1 MAHIG
6 RTVKNV
12 EAPRPL
18 KSQSRSSLK
27 NNYMLIEELIQ
38 LIENVALTLQ
48 SGINNTEPMAAL
60 VQNLRIHGPQL
71 ETVSKDTLDRAF
83 VVFRN
88 ASQDERLNIM
98 TRLNLLELI
107 ELRAKGWE
115 DNGFN
120 SYYKTKQVTNI
131 DLPDGHIDPTQSGY
145 LSTSPTF
152 GGAGAAAAAA
162 IAAVG
167 SAQQTQLLLAPGE
180 VIRNSGKFLKPTKIP
195 GKTYCKDEVVIRNAD
210 SGKVMGIKG
219 RRVHMI
225 EELSETIISFQRVNP
240 GAKERLV
247 QITGPT
253 EEKINYAKQLIE
265 DTIRRNASPVRLDP
279 AMGSGH
285 AGGGGSCSSLASSNS
300 DEAVTPRT
308 PGVGGP
314 GNSSLANRLSFNS
327 AQNFMT
333 ASAAAAAA
341 QQQQVMNM
349 MGAVVG
355 STSTPTAAAAA
366 AAAGE
371 YKYTVN
377 VGQHLIKITGDCC
390 DLVRVAKLVLDD
402 YFSSAEFLASV
413 EAGAAFDGSIVS
425 PITTPSTP
433 MSAPQFMMGTPLHAA
448 APPLA
453 DSGIGLNYMAV
464 QGVNSS
470 LHDGDDE
477 VFADSNAAGQSNG
490 LSRSRRSHFS
500 RKDSTPEAAASST
513 AVRGKNE
520 NATAGTVSGDSSRI
534 VHEYEHLLYYSKSPH
549 SWALPLEWQKICEK
563 FPAIVRNKVTK
574 VTATTGTVTN
584 TAPIFRVASITTTNS
599 NISTP
604 TTITTTTTAT
614 TAIAITPSTT
624 MPNIIASN
632 NNINSSYANA
642 TVVGSAGVGVVSANV
657 TSSLSMN
664 TKNNTTMPAQPA
676 QQPAVVTQQQQQPQ
690 QAMHMHSSCPLI
702 HNRQQFE
709 LHTPLHIKRKG
720 FFNRQI
726 VSIDEEG
733 YDALQQQQQQ
743 HLQQQYHTERHYN
756 NTNNLYQRAY
766 NHHRTDTNANNSN
779 QQQIHYQQQ
788 QKFMSVRNGPST
800 ANFSYANM
808 SYNSAGVTAPT
819 QAAAPTNSLSV
830 SFNNGNSA
838 NSSAFS
844 NANMD
849 NKPQK
854 LLNKQIKLISSIV
867 ESTVIQEPTEAVSK
881 SLESNAN
888 DNKVTADATDPPE
901 GDRTKYAKSK
911 LASKARNIRRD
922 AGANNDI
929 IEIID
934 DEDNDTDVEFV
945 SETKYMQ
952 TEIVITADVV
962 ANQRRAVERPKFLRE
977 YRSNST
983 CD

>member
-120 SYYKTKQVTNI
+120 SYYKTKQATNI
-131 DLPDGHIDPTQSGY
+131 DLPDGHVDPTQTGF

-300 DEAVTPRT
+300 DDVVTPRT
-308 PGVGGP
+308 PGGA

-333 ASAAAAAA
+333 ATAAATAS

-366 AAAGE
+366 AAAGKVLRPNQQMLLHSFSTNDASLGE

-425 PITTPSTP
+425 PIATPSTP
-433 MSAPQFMMGTPLHAA
+433 MAAPQFMMGTPLHAA

-464 QGVNSS
+464 QGVNSNM
-470 LHDGDDE
+470 HDGDDE
-477 VFADSNAAGQSNG
+477 VFADSNATGQSNG
-490 LSRSRRSHFS
+490 LARSRRSHFS
-500 RKDSTPEAAASST
+500 RKDSTPEAPTSST
-513 AVRGKNE
+513 AARGKNE
-520 NATAGTVSGDSSRI
+520 SATVGTVSSDSTRI

-549 SWALPLEWQKICEK
+549 SWALPVEWQKICEK
-563 FPAIVRNKVTK
+563 FPAIVRNKDLADENNRFDGEKYLELVK
-574 VTATTGTVTN
+574 S
-584 TAPIFRVASITTTNS
+584 ASKR
-599 NISTP
+599 NI
-604 TTITTTTTAT
+604 
-614 TAIAITPSTT
+614 
-624 MPNIIASN
+624 
-632 NNINSSYANA
+632 
-642 TVVGSAGVGVVSANV
+642 
-657 TSSLSMN
+657 
-664 TKNNTTMPAQPA
+664 
-676 QQPAVVTQQQQQPQ
+676 
-690 QAMHMHSSCPLI
+690 
-702 HNRQQFE
+702 
-709 LHTPLHIKRKG
+709 
-720 FFNRQI
+720 
-726 VSIDEEG
+726 
-733 YDALQQQQQQ
+733 
-743 HLQQQYHTERHYN
+743 
-756 NTNNLYQRAY
+756 
-766 NHHRTDTNANNSN
+766 
-779 QQQIHYQQQ
+779 
-788 QKFMSVRNGPST
+788 
-800 ANFSYANM
+800 
-808 SYNSAGVTAPT
+808 
-819 QAAAPTNSLSV
+819 AAATDETTSGDTEN
-830 SFNNGNSA
+830 
-838 NSSAFS
+838 
-844 NANMD
+844 
-849 NKPQK
+849 
-854 LLNKQIKLISSIV
+854 
-867 ESTVIQEPTEAVSK
+867 QENE
-881 SLESNAN
+881 
-888 DNKVTADATDPPE
+888 
-901 GDRTKYAKSK
+901 
-911 LASKARNIRRD
+911 
-922 AGANNDI
+922 
-929 IEIID
+929 
-934 DEDNDTDVEFV
+934 
-945 SETKYMQ
+945 
-952 TEIVITADVV
+952 
-962 ANQRRAVERPKFLRE
+962 
-977 YRSNST
+977 
-983 CD
+983 

>member
-210 SGKVMGIKG
+210 SGKV
-219 RRVHMI
+219 
-225 EELSETIISFQRVNP
+225 NP

-308 PGVGGP
+308 PGVGGA

-333 ASAAAAAA
+333 ATAAAAAA

-366 AAAGE
+366 AAAGKVLRPNQQMLLHSFSTNDASLGE

-477 VFADSNAAGQSNG
+477 VFADTNAAGQSNG

-513 AVRGKNE
+513 AARGKNE
-520 NATAGTVSGDSSRI
+520 NATAGTVSSDSSRI

-563 FPAIVRNKVTK
+563 FPAIVRNKDLTDESTRFDGEKYLELVKSASKRNIASATDE
-574 VTATTGTVTN
+574 TTG
-584 TAPIFRVASITTTNS
+584 
-599 NISTP
+599 
-604 TTITTTTTAT
+604 
-614 TAIAITPSTT
+614 
-624 MPNIIASN
+624 
-632 NNINSSYANA
+632 
-642 TVVGSAGVGVVSANV
+642 
-657 TSSLSMN
+657 
-664 TKNNTTMPAQPA
+664 
-676 QQPAVVTQQQQQPQ
+676 
-690 QAMHMHSSCPLI
+690 
-702 HNRQQFE
+702 
-709 LHTPLHIKRKG
+709 
-720 FFNRQI
+720 
-726 VSIDEEG
+726 D
-733 YDALQQQQQQ
+733 
-743 HLQQQYHTERHYN
+743 TE
-756 NTNNLYQRAY
+756 
-766 NHHRTDTNANNSN
+766 N
-779 QQQIHYQQQ
+779 QE
-788 QKFMSVRNGPST
+788 N
-800 ANFSYANM
+800 
-808 SYNSAGVTAPT
+808 
-819 QAAAPTNSLSV
+819 
-830 SFNNGNSA
+830 
-838 NSSAFS
+838 
-844 NANMD
+844 
-849 NKPQK
+849 
-854 LLNKQIKLISSIV
+854 
-867 ESTVIQEPTEAVSK
+867 E
-881 SLESNAN
+881 
-888 DNKVTADATDPPE
+888 
-901 GDRTKYAKSK
+901 
-911 LASKARNIRRD
+911 
-922 AGANNDI
+922 
-929 IEIID
+929 
-934 DEDNDTDVEFV
+934 
-945 SETKYMQ
+945 
-952 TEIVITADVV
+952 
-962 ANQRRAVERPKFLRE
+962 
-977 YRSNST
+977 
-983 CD
+983 

>member
-152 GGAGAAAAAA
+152 GGAGAAA

-210 SGKVMGIKG
+210 SGK
-219 RRVHMI
+219 
-225 EELSETIISFQRVNP
+225 VNP

-308 PGVGGP
+308 PGVGGA

-464 QGVNSS
+464 QGVNNS

-477 VFADSNAAGQSNG
+477 VFADTNAAGQSNG

-513 AVRGKNE
+513 SARGKNE
-520 NATAGTVSGDSSRI
+520 NATAGTVSSDSTRI

-563 FPAIVRNKVTK
+563 FPAIVRNKDLTDESTRFDGEKYLELVK
-574 VTATTGTVTN
+574 SASKRNIASALDETTG
-584 TAPIFRVASITTTNS
+584 
-599 NISTP
+599 
-604 TTITTTTTAT
+604 
-614 TAIAITPSTT
+614 
-624 MPNIIASN
+624 
-632 NNINSSYANA
+632 
-642 TVVGSAGVGVVSANV
+642 
-657 TSSLSMN
+657 
-664 TKNNTTMPAQPA
+664 
-676 QQPAVVTQQQQQPQ
+676 
-690 QAMHMHSSCPLI
+690 
-702 HNRQQFE
+702 
-709 LHTPLHIKRKG
+709 
-720 FFNRQI
+720 
-726 VSIDEEG
+726 D
-733 YDALQQQQQQ
+733 
-743 HLQQQYHTERHYN
+743 TE
-756 NTNNLYQRAY
+756 
-766 NHHRTDTNANNSN
+766 N
-779 QQQIHYQQQ
+779 QE
-788 QKFMSVRNGPST
+788 N
-800 ANFSYANM
+800 
-808 SYNSAGVTAPT
+808 
-819 QAAAPTNSLSV
+819 
-830 SFNNGNSA
+830 
-838 NSSAFS
+838 
-844 NANMD
+844 
-849 NKPQK
+849 
-854 LLNKQIKLISSIV
+854 
-867 ESTVIQEPTEAVSK
+867 E
-881 SLESNAN
+881 
-888 DNKVTADATDPPE
+888 
-901 GDRTKYAKSK
+901 
-911 LASKARNIRRD
+911 
-922 AGANNDI
+922 
-929 IEIID
+929 
-934 DEDNDTDVEFV
+934 
-945 SETKYMQ
+945 
-952 TEIVITADVV
+952 
-962 ANQRRAVERPKFLRE
+962 
-977 YRSNST
+977 
-983 CD
+983 